1 MLCTRLFHQYSHSE
15 WGGPNS
21 HGLHAASPRAPDRR
35 LRRLA
40 KTSPRDA
47 CTVARTSHDLGRRAD
62 HIGGWSNA
70 MTLSATQN
78 ATYGRVCAARTQGQV
93 GQVLVHL
100 ERTNTATQVRTDS
113 EEGSTAMAV
122 TDSALYFLHVNGT
135 LYIYSLDSLA
145 EPPVRLRAH
154 AEGHVALAVTL
165 RALPGGCRCFH

>member
-21 HGLHAASPRAPDRR
+21 HGLHAAPPCAPDRR
-35 LRRLA
+35 LRCLA

-47 CTVARTSHDLGRRAD
+47 CTVARTSDDLGRRAD
-62 HIGGWSNA
+62 HIVGQTLWA
-70 MTLSATQN
+70 LSATQN
-78 ATYGRVCAARTQGQV
+78 ATHGRVCAARTQGQV
-93 GQVLVHL
+93 WVHL